1 MTIKISKA
9 ILFIFL
15 LSVGSLWSVRHIP
28 GSAFNPEVRDQLYYS
43 LLNHP
48 ENLRE
53 ADLSIYGK
61 RIYHPFA
68 SVPRFKDAFLD
79 AFRTGKARHSLLG
92 YQSPD
97 SLLKAE
103 FNILA
108 GYEQASGEKDSGFLY
123 KGYIIKAAL
132 GKHTD
137 LNTYWWNGMFL
148 GDKDQAES
156 SELMDGYAKYSEANI
171 RLDNIAADVS
181 YNATNYTLA
190 IGRGKFPIGNSISG
204 SIILNDR
211 VNDYAYLLAEGRLG
225 DFGLAILHGSLR
237 ADSSYAI
244 YPSTAVSSKNFPD
257 KFVALHQ
264 LSYYPTENL
273 SMFMGESVVYGNR
286 GLDLNYL
293 LPNAFWRASEHNI
306 GDRDN
311 VMIFAGAKFRAH
323 PNLLLYAQTAFDE
336 FSYNK
341 IFTSWWG
348 NKYALQGGISYKLPA
363 YFSQS
368 ALPSVTLELTAVRP
382 FTYTHYMNHTM
393 YSHDG
398 RGLGYPK
405 GSNIVDIT
413 CGLFM
418 PLPLSTSLQSRVSYS
433 KQGSFGSDWRQNY
446 NDLFLGQT
454 QTATATW
461 FQGEISKRTTL
472 DNALL
477 IDVFAHHRLLLGYSA
492 EYLHEWNGKLYAGWQ
507 LNY

>member
-1 MTIKISKA
+1 M
-9 ILFIFL
+9 
-15 LSVGSLWSVRHIP
+15 GSLWSVRHIS
-28 GSAFNPEVRDQLYYS
+28 GSAFNPEVRDELFYS
-43 LLNHP
+43 LLNYP
-48 ENLRE
+48 ENPRE

-61 RIYHPFA
+61 GVYHPFA
-68 SVPRFKDAFLD
+68 SLPRFKDAFVD

-97 SLLKAE
+97 SLLEAE

-108 GYEQASGEKDSGFLY
+108 GFEQASGEKDCGFLY

-137 LNTYWWNGMFL
+137 INTYWWNGMFM
-148 GDKDQAES
+148 GDKGEARL
-156 SELMDGYAKYSEANI
+156 SELMDGYSKDSSDKI
-171 RLDNIAADVS
+171 RVDNIAADLS
-181 YNATNYTLA
+181 YHAENYSLA

-211 VNDYAYLLAEGRLG
+211 VNDYAYLLAEGRAG
-225 DFGLAILHGSLR
+225 DFGLAMLHGSLR

-244 YPSTAVSSKNFPD
+244 YPSAAVNNKNFPD

-264 LSYYPTENL
+264 LTYFPTESL
-273 SMFMGESVVYGNR
+273 SMFIGESVIYGNR
-286 GLDLNYL
+286 GVDINYL

-311 VMIFAGAKFRAH
+311 VLIFAGAKFRVH
-323 PNLLLYAQTAFDE
+323 PSLLLYAQTALDE

-341 IFTSWWG
+341 VFTSWWG
-348 NKYALQGGISYKLPA
+348 NKFAVQGGINYIIPA
-363 YFSQS
+363 YLTQAAS
-368 ALPSVTLELTAVRP
+368 PSVTLELTAVRP

-398 RGLGYPK
+398 RSLGYPQ

-413 CGLFM
+413 CGLFL
-418 PLPLSTSLQSRVSYS
+418 PLPLSTSLQSRASYS
-433 KQGSFGSDWRQNY
+433 KQGSFGSDWKQNY
-446 NDLFLGQT
+446 NDLFAGQT
-454 QTATATW
+454 QTATAKW
-461 FQGEISKRTTL
+461 FQGDIMKRTAV

-492 EYLHEWNGKLYAGWQ
+492 EYVDEWKGKMYAGWQ